1 MDSGR
6 VLAITGMSAG
16 YGGRRI
22 VADIELTL
30 RRGEILGLLGANGSG
45 KSTLLRAITGQI
57 PRAGS
62 VEINHIDLASAPER
76 AKAAFGLAIDGD
88 ELPAALSGRQYLDL
102 VASIRECRPTDWPFS
117 DVPARLDLAAWLN
130 RPIAE
135 YSLGTRAKIS
145 IAAALLG
152 SPPLLIFDESLN
164 GLDPVAAW
172 EVKRMIADLA
182 ATGRHAVIISTH
194 IVESVPNL
202 CTRAVL
208 LADGRI
214 VESWDAENLADSS
227 SAPGQFEARVM
238 LILRARAPR
247 AEAIG

>member
-16 YGGRRI
+16 YGGRRV

-62 VEINHIDLASAPER
+62 VEINHIDLARAPER

-102 VASIRECRPTDWPFS
+102 VASIRGMPADGLAVFRCPGAARPCSVAQSADRGIFPRHPRQ
-117 DVPARLDLAAWLN
+117 DLHRGGAARLASA
-130 RPIAE
+130 
-135 YSLGTRAKIS
+135 
-145 IAAALLG
+145 
-152 SPPLLIFDESLN
+152 
-164 GLDPVAAW
+164 
-172 EVKRMIADLA
+172 ADL
-182 ATGRHAVIISTH
+182 R
-194 IVESVPNL
+194 
-202 CTRAVL
+202 
-208 LADGRI
+208 
-214 VESWDAENLADSS
+214 
-227 SAPGQFEARVM
+227 
-238 LILRARAPR
+238 
-247 AEAIG
+247 